1 MASTRKKAH
10 MWRLVI
16 CWFTVA
22 LFLEATSA
30 SSQPPNL
37 VMILADDL
45 GWHDVSYHGS
55 DQIPTPNID
64 VLAMDGIILFH
75 NYVQPLSTPTRAAL
89 LTGLYP
95 IHTGTQ
101 RLDIGSADPIGLS
114 VDFTLLPQHLRDLG
128 YSTHMVGKWHLG
140 FCKDEFKPTKRGFD
154 TFYGIYNGDSD
165 YWTHFA
171 RDNNIDVSGHAL
183 KDEKRALVEEAG
195 RYLTSLLANQAVQ
208 LIHNRPK
215 NKPFFLYFA
224 PTAVHCGGSNGS
236 LQAPKEYISK
246 FGYLADYDRQLFA
259 GSLAELDKSVGLIV
273 EALYVSG
280 QLSNTVIA
288 FSTDNGGAPVGF
300 SANTSPNWPLRGTKG
315 TVAEGGVRG
324 PGFLWSSSLTTR
336 GRVTQQLFH
345 VTDWMPTFYTAAGGQ
360 AKDLTMIDGVDQWE
374 SLTRGAPSPRKEVLY
389 NIDPI
394 SDQSAIRGERYKIME
409 DKNNSLY
416 PNYDWYEPTGSFAA
430 GHWSSLQEQR
440 QACLV
445 AQVLSCYHG
454 KTLETPAE
462 HPDAVLTEIVSGGDF
477 CHPSLGTCMY
487 DLLTDPWERFNI
499 YKPDHPEYMKL
510 RARLEELKLTM
521 KAPVF
526 GVADPKANPLRR
538 NGVWDSWLD

>member
-1 MASTRKKAH
+1 
-10 MWRLVI
+10 
-16 CWFTVA
+16 
-22 LFLEATSA
+22 
-30 SSQPPNL
+30 Q
-37 VMILADDL
+37 
-45 GWHDVSYHGS
+45 
-55 DQIPTPNID
+55 
-64 VLAMDGIILFH
+64 
-75 NYVQPLSTPTRAAL
+75 
-89 LTGLYP
+89 
-95 IHTGTQ
+95 
-101 RLDIGSADPIGLS
+101 
-114 VDFTLLPQHLRDLG
+114 
-128 YSTHMVGKWHLG
+128 
-140 FCKDEFKPTKRGFD
+140 
-154 TFYGIYNGDSD
+154 
-165 YWTHFA
+165 
-171 RDNNIDVSGHAL
+171 
-183 KDEKRALVEEAG
+183 
-195 RYLTSLLANQAVQ
+195 
-208 LIHNRPK
+208 
-215 NKPFFLYFA
+215 PFFLYFA

-280 QLSNTVIA
+280 QLNNTVIA

-300 SANTSPNWPLRGTKG
+300 STNTSPNWPLRGTKG

-389 NIDPI
+389 NIDPV

-462 HPDAVLTEIVSGGDF
+462 HPDAVLTEIISGGDF

-521 KAPVF
+521 KAPMF